1 MAAFAPADMDLGDLP
16 KRTATAGAAGAVAL
30 AAILAEGWWLAGF
43 GLALTA
49 ILIHEW
55 ILLTLPEADKL
66 TRVLQVALYVAL
78 AAALLAAVVGDKL
91 GAPAN
96 SDRLMILG
104 VAAIAMLA
112 GAQALIRRR
121 FGATE
126 GRLLHHLWSVWFLPP
141 LLALLWLSTT
151 YGILALL
158 FPVAIVIA
166 ADVGAYFVGRAV
178 GGPRLAPR
186 ISPGKTWSGLIGGLV
201 AAGVVGLLFAIF
213 AYGGG
218 GMGVV
223 AVAVAVAL
231 AGAAGDLAESA
242 VKRRAGVKDS
252 GALFPGHGGAFD
264 RLDSHLFA
272 LPVFALIAALAGW
285 PL

>member
-126 GRLLHHLWSVWFLPP
+126 GRLLHNLWSVWFLPP